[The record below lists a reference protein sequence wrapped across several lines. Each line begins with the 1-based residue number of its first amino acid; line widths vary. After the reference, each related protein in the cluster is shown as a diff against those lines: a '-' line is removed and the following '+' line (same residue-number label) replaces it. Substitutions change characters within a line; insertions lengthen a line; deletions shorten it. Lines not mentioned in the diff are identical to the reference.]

1 VANVFSWYWSW
12 GQHFPELFGC
22 SCSVTL
28 CAIAHPSMPTLLW
41 AWHVGSLPGHTPTP
55 NARRSTRHR
64 LLVTKYLPAQST
76 EHSCYLRP
84 YHPYNVY
91 QVYTHLISPVFI
103 ALAFK
108 FDYNERI
115 SVLPAVVWPALI
127 GAMLL
132 SLVGYGGFICF
143 CSTHMA
149 DGKTPAIK
157 TFFRHKTS
165 RSGGIRR

>member
-1 VANVFSWYWSW
+1 MFRYALCRSPSFDVHFSMGLAR
-12 GQHFPELFGC
+12 GQPSRSHPHPQR
-22 SCSVTL
+22 VPK
-28 CAIAHPSMPTLLW
+28 HWPSM
-41 AWHVGSLPGHTPTP
+41 
-55 NARRSTRHR
+55 
-64 LLVTKYLPAQST
+64 LVTKYPPAHST
-76 EHSCYLRP
+76 EHKCYRRP
-84 YHPYNVY
+84 HHPYNAY

-108 FDYNERI
+108 FDYDERI
-115 SVLPAVVWPALI
+115 SALPAVVWPALI

-149 DGKTPAIK
+149 DGKTPTID
-157 TFFRHKTS
+157 TFLRHKTS